1 MLEESST
8 IITLN
13 SHDNESTDTYNIQWQ
28 TINKIML
35 CITIIKNLVFID
47 SYNSDIEIYNLHCS
61 YEQRSEGQRSGIL
74 WGTWTQTSRRWLGGG
89 RSRPTSQ
96 TAPLSVPGLWS
107 RPPGASVR
115 GTPTRHEIIHQIWNK
130 YGINAVNCEGY
141 AYKRW
146 NGRLK
151 TWQTGSFERGTCTPT
166 NNKMGG
172 DINWQTWE

>member
-1 MLEESST
+1 MA
-8 IITLN
+8 
-13 SHDNESTDTYNIQWQ
+13 
-28 TINKIML
+28 
-35 CITIIKNLVFID
+35 FID
-47 SYNSDIEIYNLHCS
+47 SYNSDIEIYNLRCS
-61 YEQRSEGQRSGIL
+61 YEQRFEGQLSGIL

-89 RSRPTSQ
+89 RSGPISQ

-115 GTPTRHEIIHQIWNK
+115 GTPTRHVIIHQTWNK

-151 TWQTGSFERGTCTPT
+151 TWQTGSSVRVHVRLQTI
-166 NNKMGG
+166 KWGG
-172 DINWQTWE
+172 GITDKPGNYFIQHARSLYNSYSLNYLTV